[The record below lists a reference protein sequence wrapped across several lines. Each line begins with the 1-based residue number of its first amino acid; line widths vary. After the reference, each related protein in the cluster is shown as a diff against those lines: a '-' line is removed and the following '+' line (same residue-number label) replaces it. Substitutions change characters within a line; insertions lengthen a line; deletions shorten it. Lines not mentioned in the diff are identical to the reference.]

1 MGKVTRTY
9 LNIGFGTNNKEAMVD
24 NRAGSDEEHD
34 DKSQKVNIED
44 NLSKKGRDVMPQK
57 QGVLMA
63 SYFSNMR

>member
-1 MGKVTRTY
+1 
-9 LNIGFGTNNKEAMVD
+9 MVD

-34 DKSQKVNIED
+34 DKSQMVNIED